1 MNWQI
6 PKVIIA
12 NIKLATAC
20 LQIPLTAQYNG
31 PKRNTHN
38 QLNGDDAVSTKLF
51 FEFLNFIKKLYHC
64 RYIAV
69 KLNENSFKR

>member
-51 FEFLNFIKKLYHC
+51 FEFLNFIIKTLPLC
-64 RYIAV
+64 P
-69 KLNENSFKR
+69 